1 VTTVG
6 IYVAGVIGLQAL
18 FGAITGQS
26 SDLAIAIAT
35 LAVAAL
41 FNPWRHRLQGFIDR
55 RFYRRKYDAARVLAS
70 FSTRLRDEVDLD
82 QLSADLLSATQE
94 TLQPR
99 SLALWL
105 PGGER

>member
-1 VTTVG
+1 LQTLFRAVTS
-6 IYVAGVIGLQAL
+6 QH
-18 FGAITGQS
+18 

-55 RFYRRKYDAARVLAS
+55 RFYRRRYDAARVLAA
-70 FSTRLRDEVDLD
+70 FNTRLRDEVDLD
-82 QLSADLLSATQE
+82 QLTSDLLAATQE

-105 PGGER
+105 PGGKE